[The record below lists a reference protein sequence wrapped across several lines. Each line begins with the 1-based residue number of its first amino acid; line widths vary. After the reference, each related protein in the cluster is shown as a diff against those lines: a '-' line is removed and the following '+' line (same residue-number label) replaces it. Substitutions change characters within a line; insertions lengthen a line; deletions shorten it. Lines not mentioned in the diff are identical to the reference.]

1 MAALK
6 KNFTTLSIVF
16 CHNHILRDI
25 EHWVKGHGGK
35 REDVKVLKD
44 HVEQLI
50 DSTTPGEF
58 EARYHAF
65 AQGWPED
72 FLCYFDQH
80 LKSDIFEN
88 TAAFY
93 TKQFV
98 AFKDKT
104 TTNNMS
110 ESMNRMIKNQNEW
123 RGLQVDAM
131 VLSLYYM
138 QSYFL
143 FEFQRAK
150 CGLGNYADKQNL
162 FSSERFTN
170 ALFSSFGRYYQ
181 EGQVH
186 HRK

>member
-16 CHNHILRDI
+16 CHNHILRDV

-35 REDVKVLKD
+35 RDDVQVLKD

-50 DSTTPGEF
+50 DSTSPGEF

-65 AQGWPED
+65 AQGWSED

-93 TKQFV
+93 KKLFV

-104 TTNNMS
+104 PTNNIS
-110 ESMNRMIKNQNEW
+110 ESMNKMIKNQNE
-123 RGLQVDAM
+123 
-131 VLSLYYM
+131 
-138 QSYFL
+138 
-143 FEFQRAK
+143 
-150 CGLGNYADKQNL
+150 
-162 FSSERFTN
+162 
-170 ALFSSFGRYYQ
+170 
-181 EGQVH
+181 
-186 HRK
+186 